1 MLEKENKKSKPKR
14 SHDESE
20 HDRVKRFGYLL
31 NTTSHDRRWLKG
43 VIPYKWDTETLNPNG
58 E

>member
-20 HDRVKRFGYLL
+20 HDRVKRFGYL
-31 NTTSHDRRWLKG
+31 NTASNDRRWLKG
-43 VIPYKWDTETLNPNG
+43 FIPYKWDTETLNPNC

>member
-1 MLEKENKKSKPKR
+1 MLEKENKKSR

-20 HDRVKRFGYLL
+20 HDRVKRFGYL
-31 NTTSHDRRWLKG
+31 NTASNDRRWLKG
-43 VIPYKWDTETLNPNG
+43 FIPYKWDTETLNPNC